1 VIDLEDS
8 YRRLAHPWSRDELAA
23 CYHDADRRGAEGL
36 APEHDRITRPI
47 ALLATA
53 IPRAATLSVAI
64 HMLHA
69 LPRQARGTVGKE
81 LVETAEKN
89 AAEALRRCHQALDL
103 DGKARGYTPD
113 EFLPIVYDTAGALL
127 ESADPSEDPPT
138 FVQQTQEAISWLS
151 RAVVELDQDSA
162 EASTALTDTLARL
175 LTLWAFAHAAGD
187 RRDR

>member
-1 VIDLEDS
+1 
-8 YRRLAHPWSRDELAA
+8 
-23 CYHDADRRGAEGL
+23 
-36 APEHDRITRPI
+36 
-47 ALLATA
+47 
-53 IPRAATLSVAI
+53 
-64 HMLHA
+64 
-69 LPRQARGTVGKE
+69 VGKE
-81 LVETAEKN
+81 LVDTAEKN

-103 DGKARGYTPD
+103 NGNAGGYTPD

-127 ESADPSEDPPT
+127 ESANPSEEPPT

-175 LTLWAFAHAAGD
+175 LSVWAFADAAGD